1 MYACCTDID
10 ILRFA
15 TLKKKKKKNDHYP
28 KGLKNI
34 AAIFVF
40 DT

>member
-15 TLKKKKKKNDHYP
+15 TLKKKKKNDHYP